1 MTEAEFRQLLARLAD
16 AWGRRDYAAAAACF
30 AEEVCYADPLR
41 YQLQGRRALR
51 AFFEADEGLPQRTE
65 WHTVVFDAAAQRGA
79 AEYSYEGTH
88 RYHGV
93 ALIAVQAEVITHWR
107 EYQHVDARPWAEF
120 TAATPGLAPPFTA
133 PRSTVV

>member
-93 ALIAVQAEVITHWR
+93 ALIAVQAGVITHWR
-107 EYQHVDARPWAEF
+107 EYQHVDPRTWEEF
-120 TAATPGLAPPFTA
+120 AGETRFP
-133 PRSTVV
+133 